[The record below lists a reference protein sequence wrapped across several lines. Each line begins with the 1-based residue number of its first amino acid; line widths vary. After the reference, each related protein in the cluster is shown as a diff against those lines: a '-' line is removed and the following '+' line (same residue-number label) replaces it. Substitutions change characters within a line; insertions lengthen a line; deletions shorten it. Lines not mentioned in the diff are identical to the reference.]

1 MRYSFTLTVNSMLRR
16 SFFYM
21 LYKPVGCPSRFMFA
35 ICCLSHAL
43 EAWLRCYISCLAM
56 ASTTHQNL
64 KGPDISYINVRV
76 MICPKSQNVKAAT
89 WHLHINPIEWHIG
102 THTFYTN
109 YLCTLSLDIL
119 IQPHALLTSLCQ
131 RYQPTA
137 LGLTSP
143 WEWLNPSIVMCSCLY
158 VDTNVLIVDNELWY
172 SNLIPID
179 TPCTPSSMLY
189 LQWTVKSISF
199 NTIVKGTFMHIES
212 ILQPLGHATNT
223 IDTNDIPGEPASGN
237 NIQSF

>member
-1 MRYSFTLTVNSMLRR
+1 
-16 SFFYM
+16 
-21 LYKPVGCPSRFMFA
+21 
-35 ICCLSHAL
+35 
-43 EAWLRCYISCLAM
+43 M

-64 KGPDISYINVRV
+64 KGPDISYISVRV
-76 MICPKSQNVKAAT
+76 MICPKSQNFKAAT

-119 IQPHALLTSLCQ
+119 IQPNALLTSLCQ
-131 RYQPTA
+131 RYQPFA
-137 LGLTSP
+137 LRLTSP

-179 TPCTPSSMLY
+179 TPIPHPQCCT
-189 LQWTVKSISF
+189 F
-199 NTIVKGTFMHIES
+199 NGQLNQFLS
-212 ILQPLGHATNT
+212 ILFLRALACTLNRYCNHLDMQRTR
-223 IDTNDIPGEPASGN
+223 
-237 NIQSF
+237 